1 MDKIHFSN
9 DAKRIKYEVLKHV
22 AQLAFSGELEERKD
36 AIPFEIIPGVS
47 PSFRCCVY
55 KEREIIRGRVRL
67 AMGQSSEP
75 GRETNNVV
83 DVITAAC
90 EGCPINRFRVTENC
104 QKCMAK
110 NCVSACPFNAITI
123 TGRGAYIDQDKC
135 RECGRCASV
144 CPYNAI
150 ADLMRPCKR
159 SCPVDAITMDKN
171 KIAVIQEDKCIRCGA
186 CTTQCPFGAI
196 SDVSYMVNVI
206 EELISNCELY
216 AIPAPAIEGQ
226 FGEHASFGVLRA
238 ALLDL
243 GFTDVLEVAL
253 GADAVASHEA
263 EELLENFKISKKMTT
278 SCCPAFVNMIE
289 KQFPNLIPNMSDTVS
304 PMLAAS
310 RYIKA
315 NHKGAKVVFIGPCIA
330 KKDEAKRPL
339 EGNVDYVLTY
349 EEIAAMFEVRQ
360 INLESYDEA
369 AQDGSLFGKQFAQ
382 QGGVTAAVLRVLEE
396 RDTIPSLAAK
406 KCNGA
411 AECKKTLTLLKA
423 GKLPEDFVEGM
434 ACEGGCV
441 CGPATVAQP
450 NVARVNRDKIIKR
463 AEQINIGENLEKHDF
478 SHVNMVRN

>member
-1 MDKIHFSN
+1 M
-9 DAKRIKYEVLKHV
+9 
-22 AQLAFSGELEERKD
+22 
-36 AIPFEIIPGVS
+36 
-47 PSFRCCVY
+47 
-55 KEREIIRGRVRL
+55 

-206 EELISNCELY
+206 EELKSNCELY

-238 ALLDL
+238 ALRDL

-289 KQFPNLIPNMSDTVS
+289 KQFPNLVSNMSDTVS

-339 EGNVDYVLTY
+339 EGNVDYALTY

-360 INLESYDEA
+360 IDLESYDEA
-369 AQDGSLFGKQFAQ
+369 AQDGSIFGKQFAQ

-396 RDTIPSLAAK
+396 HDTIPSLAAK

-411 AECKKTLTLLKA
+411 LECKKALTLLKA

-450 NVARVNRDKIIKR
+450 NVARVNRDKIMKR
-463 AEQINIGENLEKHDF
+463 TEQVNIGENLEKHDF
-478 SHVNMVRN
+478 SHVNMVRK

>member
-1 MDKIHFSN
+1 MRMRLPPT
-9 DAKRIKYEVLKHV
+9 KRRNCWRILKY
-22 AQLAFSGELEERKD
+22 
-36 AIPFEIIPGVS
+36 P
-47 PSFRCCVY
+47 
-55 KEREIIRGRVRL
+55 
-67 AMGQSSEP
+67 
-75 GRETNNVV
+75 
-83 DVITAAC
+83 
-90 EGCPINRFRVTENC
+90 
-104 QKCMAK
+104 
-110 NCVSACPFNAITI
+110 
-123 TGRGAYIDQDKC
+123 
-135 RECGRCASV
+135 
-144 CPYNAI
+144 
-150 ADLMRPCKR
+150 
-159 SCPVDAITMDKN
+159 
-171 KIAVIQEDKCIRCGA
+171 
-186 CTTQCPFGAI
+186 
-196 SDVSYMVNVI
+196 
-206 EELISNCELY
+206 
-216 AIPAPAIEGQ
+216 
-226 FGEHASFGVLRA
+226 
-238 ALLDL
+238 
-243 GFTDVLEVAL
+243 
-253 GADAVASHEA
+253 
-263 EELLENFKISKKMTT
+263 KKMTT